1 MSDFELPM
9 RPPQPAG
16 TARRGTSLPAALAL
30 AGAAVGALAG
40 AWLIYRALTGPG
52 GDEGDGAPRNAV
64 AASGAKAA
72 AQGADT
78 AGDTGA
84 AAQGAGTAD
93 NAGAGATTGAGAA
106 NAAATGGAKA
116 AGDSMARDAGAAGAQ
131 PDDPATM
138 LGQLR
143 SAEGAVLDELGLS
156 ADERCIGRLVMR
168 GLTYRQIAG
177 RVYLAERT
185 VKYHASAEGAVLDEL
200 GLSADERCIGR
211 LVMRGLT
218 YRQIAG
224 RVYLAERTVKY
235 HARHLYA
242 KARVGNRRA
251 FEAYVRRRL
260 AERADA

>member
-30 AGAAVGALAG
+30 AGAAAGVLAG
-40 AWLIYRALTGPG
+40 AWLIRRALTGPG
-52 GDEGDGAPRNAV
+52 GDGRDGAA
-64 AASGAKAA
+64 
-72 AQGADT
+72 
-78 AGDTGA
+78 A

-93 NAGAGATTGAGAA
+93 DAGAGATIGAGAA

-116 AGDSMARDAGAAGAQ
+116 AGDGMARGAGAAAAQ

-143 SAEGAVLDELGLS
+143 
-156 ADERCIGRLVMR
+156 
-168 GLTYRQIAG
+168 
-177 RVYLAERT
+177 
-185 VKYHASAEGAVLDEL
+185 SAEGAVLDEL

>member
-9 RPPQPAG
+9 RPPRPAG
-16 TARRGTSLPAALAL
+16 TTHRGTSLPAALAL
-30 AGAAVGALAG
+30 AGAAVGVLAS
-40 AWLIYRALTGPG
+40 AWLIHRALTGPG
-52 GDEGDGAPRNAV
+52 GDEGDGT
-64 AASGAKAA
+64 ASGAGTASGVKAA
-72 AQGADT
+72 AQGAGTATGAGT

-84 AAQGAGTAD
+84 AAQSAGTAGGTGA
-93 NAGAGATTGAGAA
+93 AGAAAAGSARVAGGNMARGAGAA
-106 NAAATGGAKA
+106 A
-116 AGDSMARDAGAAGAQ
+116 AQ

-143 SAEGAVLDELGLS
+143 
-156 ADERCIGRLVMR
+156 
-168 GLTYRQIAG
+168 
-177 RVYLAERT
+177 
-185 VKYHASAEGAVLDEL
+185 SAEGAVLDEL

>member
-9 RPPQPAG
+9 RPPHPAG
-16 TARRGTSLPAALAL
+16 TARRGTSLPVALAL
-30 AGAAVGALAG
+30 AGVLAG
-40 AWLIYRALTGPG
+40 AWLIHRALTGPG
-52 GDEGDGAPRNAV
+52 GGEGDGAPRNAV
-64 AASGAKAA
+64 AASGVKAA
-72 AQGADT
+72 ARAGA

-84 AAQGAGTAD
+84 AAQSAGT
-93 NAGAGATTGAGAA
+93 TT
-106 NAAATGGAKA
+106 GAKA
-116 AGDSMARDAGAAGAQ
+116 AGDGMARDAEAAAAQ

-143 SAEGAVLDELGLS
+143 
-156 ADERCIGRLVMR
+156 
-168 GLTYRQIAG
+168 
-177 RVYLAERT
+177 
-185 VKYHASAEGAVLDEL
+185 SAEGAVLDEL